1 MWYCQCR
8 RWGFGPWVRKIPWR
22 RKRKP
27 PSVFLP
33 EEHHGQRILTGYSPR
48 GHKES
53 DTTEHISTTQ
63 KKPEIL
69 GKMADSRPTRGKVQ
83 VESETSSYTGT

>member
-1 MWYCQCR
+1 M
-8 RWGFGPWVRKIPWR
+8 
-22 RKRKP
+22 
-27 PSVFLP
+27 P

-69 GKMADSRPTRGKVQ
+69 GKMADSRPTRGKYKLNLKHHLIPEHKEMFNEQ
-83 VESETSSYTGT
+83 WGYAITRMNCKKR